1 MQKMLI
7 EFWFGP
13 LTGPEAFNRDRYDLW
28 FQNGRAYDG
37 TIRERFGDLWRRAEA
52 GDLDDWAETPQGRLA
67 LILLLDQVPRHIHR
81 GTAAAFAQDHRAQ
94 ALTLAGMA
102 QGHDRALW
110 PIQRLF
116 FYLPLEHAEDL
127 AVQERSVAAFT
138 QLRDE
143 APAALQEDCAGFLDY
158 AHRHREVIARFG
170 RFPDLNVILG
180 RDSTPEELA
189 FLKEPGSSFL

>member
-1 MQKMLI
+1 MQDILLD
-7 EFWFGP
+7 FWFGP

-28 FQNGRAYDG
+28 FQNGRAYDE
-37 TIRERFGDLWRRAEA
+37 TIRDRFGDLWRRAEA
-52 GDLDDWAETPQGRLA
+52 GALDDWAETPQGRLA
-67 LILLLDQVPRHIHR
+67 LILLLDQAPRHIHR
-81 GTAAAFAQDHRAQ
+81 GTAAAFAQDRRAQ
-94 ALTLAGMA
+94 ALTLEGMA
-102 QGHDRALW
+102 RGHDRELW

-127 AVQERSVAAFT
+127 ALQEQSVAAFS

-143 APAALQEDCAGFLDY
+143 APTALKEDCEGFLDY
-158 AHRHREVIARFG
+158 ARRHREVIARFG

>member
-1 MQKMLI
+1 MQKTLLD
-7 EFWFGP
+7 FWFGP

-28 FQNGRAYDG
+28 FQNGRAYDQI
-37 TIRERFGDLWRRAEA
+37 IRERFGKGWRQAVA
-52 GDLDDWAETPQGRLA
+52 GELDGWAETAQGRLA

-94 ALTLAGMA
+94 ALTLAGMV
-102 QGHDRALW
+102 QGHDRELW

-127 AVQERSVAAFT
+127 AVQEQSVSTFT

-143 APAALQEDCAGFLDY
+143 APTMLTEDCEGFLDY
-158 AHRHREVIARFG
+158 ARRHHEVIARFG

-180 RDSTPEELA
+180 RDSTLEELA

>member
-1 MQKMLI
+1 MQKTLLN
-7 EFWFGP
+7 FWFGS
-13 LTGPEAFNRDRYDLW
+13 LTGPETFNRDRYDLW
-28 FQNGRAYDG
+28 FKNGRAYDE
-37 TIRERFGDLWRRAEA
+37 TIREHFGNLWRQAEA

-67 LILLLDQVPRHIHR
+67 LILLLDQAPRHIHR
-81 GTAAAFAQDHRAQ
+81 GTTAAFAQDYRAQ

-102 QGHDRALW
+102 QGHDRELW

-127 AVQERSVAAFT
+127 ALQEQSVIAFT
-138 QLRDE
+138 QLRNE
-143 APAALQEDCAGFLDY
+143 APMTLKEDFEGFLDY
-158 AHRHREVIARFG
+158 ARRHHEVIAHFG